1 MASNEEEHGASFL
14 KSNTNKVN
22 DNTSYELKI
31 MNQDKTREINRRS
44 KLQKFKKWITNLDN
58 LFVTFTVLAVILGM
72 TIGLIVKI
80 YASPSPRTIYLLSF
94 PGELLMNMLKMLII
108 PLIVSS
114 LIAG

>member
-1 MASNEEEHGASFL
+1 MHTSPYPTDIRRQRRVVPRFGQRGSDNHPHTSNS
-14 KSNTNKVN
+14 TQ
-22 DNTSYELKI
+22 DELT
-31 MNQDKTREINRRS
+31 DV
-44 KLQKFKKWITNLDN
+44 KKWIMNLDN

-72 TIGLIVKI
+72 TIGLLVKI